1 MKKIILFF
9 LLFFSLSFYGH
20 SDTISIIRHTDND
33 LITPKDLKVVF
44 RGMMNELFIDVPSCK
59 SFQVSGRDIVKK
71 DKNIYTL
78 NPGAGTETVV
88 NIDIFFKNN
97 KKITEKHVFEIRNA
111 KRSITCFN
119 YTKADSIITA
129 NKSQFKNA
137 KIRVIPGDKNYNI
150 LYKVTRFSLK
160 IPGRKTIVIQG
171 DKIDEKTFNDI
182 NKYTTKGDEITIFDI
197 CGKPNISVLCFLVSP
212 MVIRIL

>member
-1 MKKIILFF
+1 M
-9 LLFFSLSFYGH
+9 
-20 SDTISIIRHTDND
+20 ISVVRHTEND
-33 LITPKDLKVVF
+33 LITPKELKVVF
-44 RGMMNELFIDVPSCK
+44 RGMVNELYIDVPSCK
-59 SFQVSGRDIVKK
+59 SFQVSGRDVVKK

-78 NPGAGTETVV
+78 SPGAGTETFV
-88 NIDIFFKNN
+88 NIDIIFKDN
-97 KKITEKHVFEIRNA
+97 KEITEKHVFEIRNV

-119 YTKADSIITA
+119 YTKADSVITA
-129 NKSQFKNA
+129 NKNQFKNA
-137 KIRVIPGDKNYNI
+137 IIRVIPGDKNLNL

-182 NKYTTKGDEITIFDI
+182 NKYITKGDEIVIFDI
-197 CGKPNISVLCFLVSP
+197 CGKPNISVGCFLVGP